1 MLKSHN
7 CGELRKENVGQTVT
21 LAGWVDRRRDHG
33 GLIFIDLRDR
43 EGIVQVAF
51 NPEISKSC
59 HKVANRMRNEF
70 VVYASGEVAKRPPGT
85 ENLKLSTGE
94 VEVIAHDVKILN
106 PSKTPPF
113 YINEDVEVEENLR
126 LKYRYLDLRRAV
138 MRGNMIL
145 RHQVVKFIRDFL
157 DADGFIE
164 IETPILIKSTPE
176 GARDYLVPSR
186 VHAGKFYALPQSP
199 QQIKQLLMVA
209 GMEKYYQIARCF
221 RDEDTRADRQ
231 PEFTQLDLEMSFVE
245 DEDILSLLERLF
257 IALIKTIKPDMK
269 VMEPF
274 SRFNYADVMNKY
286 GTDKPDLRFGLELKD
301 LSDIAAQSSF
311 DIFTSAIAGGGKI
324 KGIRAPGCAAYSR
337 KQLDE
342 LNQLAR
348 SCGAGGLVTIALG
361 ESKGGSLDD
370 LTPDMVHSVAAKF
383 LTLEQIKAM
392 AERMEAGTGDLLLI
406 VAGDAKTV
414 NISLGAIRQEIGQ
427 RLKLADPNTLAF
439 AYIKNFPLLRKN
451 EETGYWEPEHHPFT
465 RPWDEDEPLLDTA
478 PEKVRSKHYDMI
490 CNGFEIGGGS
500 LRIHTTTLQ
509 RKVFQLLGYT
519 DDDIEE
525 RFGHMLEAFE
535 YGAPP
540 HGGIALGIDR
550 IVMLLAGKETIREVI
565 AFPKTQSAL
574 DLTFNAPAPVTEEQ
588 LAELH
593 ILLREEE
600 E

>member
-1 MLKSHN
+1 MLKSHS
-7 CGELRKENVGQTVT
+7 CGELNKEHLGQMVA

-51 NPEISKSC
+51 NPEISKPC
-59 HKVANRMRNEF
+59 HKVASRMRSEY
-70 VVYASGEVAKRPPGT
+70 VVRVKGEVGKRPPGT
-85 ENLKLSTGE
+85 ENPKLSTGE
-94 VEVIAHDVKILN
+94 VEVTAREAEILN
-106 PSKTPPF
+106 PSRTPPF
-113 YINEDVEVEENLR
+113 YINEEVEVEENLR
-126 LKYRYLDLRRAV
+126 LKYRYLDLRRAG
-138 MRGNMIL
+138 MRENIML
-145 RHQVVKFIRDFL
+145 RHHVVKFIRDFL
-157 DADGFIE
+157 DAEGFIE

-186 VHAGKFYALPQSP
+186 VQPGKFYALPQSP

-231 PEFTQLDLEMSFVE
+231 PEFTQLDLEMSFVD
-245 DEDILSLLERLF
+245 DEDILSLMERLF
-257 IALIKTIKPDMK
+257 TALVTTVRPDMK
-269 VMEPF
+269 IATPF
-274 SRFNYADVMNKY
+274 PRFSFDDVMDRF

-301 LSDIAAQSSF
+301 LSDIAVQTEF
-311 DIFTSAIAGGGKI
+311 DIFTAAIAGEGKV
-324 KGIRAPGCAAYSR
+324 KGVLAPGCATYSR
-337 KQLDE
+337 KQLDD

-348 SCGAGGLVTIALG
+348 SHGAGGLITIALG
-361 ESKGGSLDD
+361 GSESGSLDK
-370 LTPDMVHSVAAKF
+370 LTPEMVHSVATKF
-383 LTLEQIKAM
+383 LTPEQIRAI
-392 AERMEAGTGDLLLI
+392 AERLEASVGDLLLI
-406 VAGDAKTV
+406 VAGASKTV
-414 NISLGAIRQEIGQ
+414 NNALGALRQEIGQ
-427 RLKLADPNTLAF
+427 RLKLTDPNTLAF
-439 AYIKNFPLLRKN
+439 ACIKNFPLLRKN
-451 EETGYWEPEHHPFT
+451 EATGYWEPEHHPFT
-465 RPWDEDEPLLDTA
+465 RPWDEDKSFLNTA

-500 LRIHTTTLQ
+500 LRIYTAELQ

-519 DDDIEE
+519 NQEIED

-550 IVMLLAGKETIREVI
+550 IVMLLAGRDTIREVI
-565 AFPKTQSAL
+565 AFPKNQSAM
-574 DLTFNAPAPVTEEQ
+574 DLTFNAPAPVAEEQ

-600 E
+600 

>member
-7 CGELRKENVGQTVT
+7 CGELRKENIGQTVT

-51 NPEISKSC
+51 NPEVSKSC

-70 VVYASGEVAKRPPGT
+70 VVCASGEVAKRPPGT
-85 ENLKLSTGE
+85 ENLKLPTGE
-94 VEVIAHDVKILN
+94 VEVIAHNAEILN

-199 QQIKQLLMVA
+199 QQLKQLLMVA

-257 IALIKTIKPDMK
+257 ISLVKTIKSDMK

-274 SRFNYADVMNKY
+274 SRFSYNDVMNQY

-311 DIFTSAIAGGGKI
+311 DIFTSAVAGGGKV
-324 KGIRAPGCAAYSR
+324 KGILAPGCAAYSR
-337 KQLDE
+337 KQLDD

-392 AERMEAGTGDLLLI
+392 AERMEASTGDLLLI

-414 NISLGAIRQEIGQ
+414 NISLGAMRQEIGQ

-550 IVMLLAGKETIREVI
+550 IVMLLAGRETIREVI
-565 AFPKTQSAL
+565 AFPKTQGAL

>member
-1 MLKSHN
+1 MLKSHS
-7 CGELRKENVGQTVT
+7 CGELNKEHIGQAVT

-51 NPEISKSC
+51 NPEVAKSC
-59 HKVANRMRNEF
+59 HKVASRMRGEY
-70 VVYASGEVAKRPPGT
+70 VVRVKGEVAMRPPGT
-85 ENLKLSTGE
+85 ENLKLPTGE
-94 VEVIAHDVKILN
+94 VEVAAREAEILN
-106 PSKTPPF
+106 PSRTPPF

-126 LKYRYLDLRRAV
+126 LRYRYLDLRRAG
-138 MRGNMIL
+138 MRENMML
-145 RHQVVKFIRDFL
+145 RHRVVRFIRDFL
-157 DADGFIE
+157 DAEDFIE

-186 VHAGKFYALPQSP
+186 VQPGKFYALPQSP
-199 QQIKQLLMVA
+199 QQLKQLLMVA

-245 DEDILSLLERLF
+245 DEDILELMERLF
-257 IALIKTIKPDMK
+257 TALVTTIKPDMK
-269 VMEPF
+269 VMTPF
-274 SRFNYADVMNKY
+274 PRFGFDDVMDRF

-301 LSDIAAQSSF
+301 LSDIAARSDF
-311 DIFTSAIAGGGKI
+311 EIFTAAVVGEGKV

-337 KQLDE
+337 KQLDD

-348 SCGAGGLVTIALG
+348 SSGAGGLITIALG
-361 ESKGGSLDD
+361 ESESGSLDK

-392 AERMEAGTGDLLLI
+392 AERMEAGIGDLLLI
-406 VAGDAKTV
+406 VAGAPITV
-414 NISLGAIRQEIGQ
+414 NGALGALRQEIGL
-427 RLKLADPNTLAF
+427 RLKLADPDTLAF

-451 EETGYWEPEHHPFT
+451 GETGCWEPEHHPFT
-465 RPWDEDEPLLDTA
+465 KPWDEDESLLDTA
-478 PEKVRSKHYDMI
+478 PEKVRGKHYDMI

-500 LRIHTTTLQ
+500 LRIYTAKLQ

-519 DDDIEE
+519 DQEIEE

-550 IVMLLAGKETIREVI
+550 IVMLLAGMETIREVI
-565 AFPKTQSAL
+565 AFPKNQNAV

-600 E
+600 